1 MSFLKDDQ
9 SILVGLAKVCIVLA
23 PIMQFYFYIIDGRDM
38 GTKLVKGHLPCC
50 STKRNWDSSNTKQ
63 TQTINKCSKH
73 MYYECKKVK
82 EEVILRIL
90 AQELLNLE
98 LWWERYE
105 DLKFQELFC
114 EFF

>member
-50 STKRNWDSSNTKQ
+50 STKRNWDSSNTCPWKSLVNGSSAAFPN
-63 TQTINKCSKH
+63 TK
-73 MYYECKKVK
+73 
-82 EEVILRIL
+82 
-90 AQELLNLE
+90 
-98 LWWERYE
+98 
-105 DLKFQELFC
+105 
-114 EFF
+114 